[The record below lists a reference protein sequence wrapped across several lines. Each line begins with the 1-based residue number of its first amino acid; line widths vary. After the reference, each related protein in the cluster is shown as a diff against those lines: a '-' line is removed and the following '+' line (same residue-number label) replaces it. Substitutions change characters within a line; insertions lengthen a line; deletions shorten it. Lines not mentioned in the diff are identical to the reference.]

1 MTKAEILNQKF
12 IDNFCV
18 INSIK
23 KTNSIVI
30 SLSGGIDSTVLFFLL
45 TNYFPSKK
53 KIHILIFDHQKRAES
68 GLEIKS
74 LINFYKMEI
83 AYLVREMKLRV
94 NPHRETKRKNL
105 ERQF

>member
-53 KIHILIFDHQKRAES
+53 KIHILIFDHQARAES

-74 LINFYKMEI
+74 LINFYKI
-83 AYLVREMKLRV
+83 NIFFFL
-94 NPHRETKRKNL
+94 
-105 ERQF
+105 